1 MSSIKSQIVDWFVTN
16 YPSEVE
22 KMQQCFHT
30 HSNGSLNPYHT
41 EGCVWTH
48 TQMVVDLVEN
58 TPELVFA
65 ALLHD
70 IGKPETRYEKE
81 NGRVS
86 FRSHECVSL
95 VKSISILERA
105 QTVFQFDRL
114 ATLQLIAWH
123 GTLWSNEPLELCIKR
138 VDHCYGSCAVLL
150 KQSVSFVRADMYGR
164 EYAASVQHEIDAID
178 VRLDTLENYTPYNY
192 TLYRQEKP
200 LNAVFLVGLSGSGK
214 STYRAQHYS
223 SSSSYYCAVSVD
235 DYFYQKASGYNS
247 SIYDKNIK
255 RAHDASI
262 ATLVDA
268 VSKRQNILVD
278 MTNLTAESRGKKLVK
293 IPSTQYNYKA
303 VVFLKGIDTIRQNLK
318 NRGYKQIP
326 DSVLQRQIAQFELP
340 SLSEFDSIE
349 YVMEN

>member
-16 YPSEVE
+16 FPNEVE
-22 KMQQCFHT
+22 KMQLCSHT
-30 HSNGSLNPYHT
+30 HSNGSLNPYHQ
-41 EGCVWTH
+41 EGSVWTH
-48 TQMVVDLVEN
+48 TQMVVDLVET

-105 QTVFQFDRL
+105 QSVFQFDRL

-123 GTLWSNEPLELCIKR
+123 GTLWSNEPLELCIKQ
-138 VDHCYGSCAVLL
+138 VDHCYGSCSSLL
-150 KQSVSFVRADMYGR
+150 KQLVSFVRADMYGR

-178 VRLDTLENYTPYNY
+178 SRLDTLENYTPYNH
-192 TLYRQEKP
+192 TLFRQEKP

-214 STYRAQHYS
+214 STYRNQHYANS
-223 SSSSYYCAVSVD
+223 DYRAISVD
-235 DYFYQKASGYNS
+235 DYFYQKAMGYGS
-247 SIYDKNIK
+247 VVYEKNIK
-255 RAHDASI
+255 RAHSASI
-262 ATLVDA
+262 ANLLDA
-268 VSKRQNILVD
+268 VNKRQNILVD

-303 VVFLKGIDTIRQNLK
+303 VVFLKGIDTIHQNLK
-318 NRGYKQIP
+318 KRGYKQIP

-340 SLSEFDSIE
+340 DLSEFNSIE